1 MQLALSGDEV
11 IEWNGRPLHNRTAQ
25 EVYDI
30 IAESRSDPQ
39 VELIVSRPLTTVNRK
54 TVQES
59 WRQSHSPTRVQA
71 QRRGRYRSSLF
82 NRFSV

>member
-1 MQLALSGDEV
+1 M
-11 IEWNGRPLHNRTAQ
+11 HNRSAQ

-30 IAESRSDPQ
+30 VTDSRSDPQ
-39 VELIVSRPLTTVNRK
+39 VELIVSRPLTTINRK

-71 QRRGRYRSSLF
+71 QQRCRGSLSSFSMISTFYYRKIL
-82 NRFSV
+82 NDNIKTTY

>member
-1 MQLALSGDEV
+1 M
-11 IEWNGRPLHNRTAQ
+11 IEWNGRPLHNRSAQ

-30 IAESRSDPQ
+30 IAESRSDSQ
-39 VELIVSRPLTTVNRK
+39 VELIVSRPITTVNRK

-71 QRRGRYRSSLF
+71 QRRGRYRRILIHIFCYYKSLTL
-82 NRFSV
+82 RR